1 MPDWLGSVAQS
12 WQGQSWCV
20 FKELGHGWS
29 PLGKLHSPV
38 GVGQQWHPVLTGMMW
53 WVQTRA
59 PQPKS
64 KSDDKG
70 GVVKINALPNSCL
83 TVINTDRGDN
93 SGPHPLLL
101 CLSVTS
107 GKHRRALNS
116 QHTLASRIHLVFT
129 LSLVLLLGDS
139 GTPWT
144 LSTLLVYL
152 SVSSMVISKMELVMP
167 SHCLL
172 TNTPASAAFIPI
184 VENTQRCH
192 WKSRKV
198 QTATVGNYCL
208 ALSWSRST
216 FWCYSVRAVLFLFY
230 FERQIS
236 PHNGYES
243 SIYWM
248 TVAGR
253 HSLSLVT
260 YCL

>member
-1 MPDWLGSVAQS
+1 M
-12 WQGQSWCV
+12 
-20 FKELGHGWS
+20 
-29 PLGKLHSPV
+29 
-38 GVGQQWHPVLTGMMW
+38 
-53 WVQTRA
+53 
-59 PQPKS
+59 
-64 KSDDKG
+64 
-70 GVVKINALPNSCL
+70 KINALPNSCL
-83 TVINTDRGDN
+83 TVINTDRGNN
-93 SGPHPLLL
+93 SGPHRFCFVSASLLG
-101 CLSVTS
+101 ST
-107 GKHRRALNS
+107 RRALNS
-116 QHTLASRIHLVFT
+116 QHTLTSHLRLVFT

-152 SVSSMVISKMELVMP
+152 SVPSMVISEMELVIP

-192 WKSRKV
+192 WKRRKV
-198 QTATVGNYCL
+198 QTSTVGNYCL

-216 FWCYSVRAVLFLFY
+216 FWCYGVRALLVSLFY

-243 SIYWM
+243 SIYW
-248 TVAGR
+248 R
-253 HSLSLVT
+253 HVLSLVT